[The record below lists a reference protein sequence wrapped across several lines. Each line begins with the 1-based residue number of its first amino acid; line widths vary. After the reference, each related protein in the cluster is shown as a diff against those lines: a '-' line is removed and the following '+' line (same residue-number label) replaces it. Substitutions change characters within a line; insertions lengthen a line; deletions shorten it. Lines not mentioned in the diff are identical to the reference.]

1 MRRESY
7 KKKTKGSE
15 ETKGSIMETEV
26 QRSKDLDIEGKARN
40 EVTPRIIKGI
50 CIGLMGTSLRLKERV
65 AVITFYPNYHK
76 PLESKGNKEL
86 LLTIKYRLK
95 KEMKV
100 P

>member
-1 MRRESY
+1 
-7 KKKTKGSE
+7 
-15 ETKGSIMETEV
+15 
-26 QRSKDLDIEGKARN
+26 
-40 EVTPRIIKGI
+40 
-50 CIGLMGTSLRLKERV
+50 MGTSLRLKERV

-100 P
+100 PWGLYRQKASEAQS